1 MGKARGAGE
10 RAPAGSPQA
19 GKVDGCG
26 WGVGVVKGWKLTPE
40 LLARESKSPLER
52 TRPTAGQMARAMAT
66 QKLATLQSVTVK
78 PSKYR
83 NTKRV
88 GPNFM
93 GGEREYRSQWEASV
107 AVQLRDEMM
116 AGQIMAV
123 MPEISFVVGQ
133 DDAGRDIR
141 HRVDFGVIDAEGR
154 LVLVEAKG
162 FETPNGRTK
171 RGVLKSLGLNVQVRT
186 KAVSRRAK
194 AGKR

>member
-1 MGKARGAGE
+1 
-10 RAPAGSPQA
+10 
-19 GKVDGCG
+19 
-26 WGVGVVKGWKLTPE
+26 
-40 LLARESKSPLER
+40 
-52 TRPTAGQMARAMAT
+52 
-66 QKLATLQSVTVK
+66 
-78 PSKYR
+78 
-83 NTKRV
+83 
-88 GPNFM
+88 
-93 GGEREYRSQWEASV
+93 SQWEASV

>member
-1 MGKARGAGE
+1 MPADAQVGEEPEVAVEEPRSALPEPAGLVGKARGAGE

-40 LLARESKSPLER
+40 LLAMESKSPLER
-52 TRPTAGQMARAMAT
+52 TRVAAPMAPRGEPMQAPTP
-66 QKLATLQSVTVK
+66 K

-133 DDAGRDIR
+133 
-141 HRVDFGVIDAEGR
+141 
-154 LVLVEAKG
+154 
-162 FETPNGRTK
+162 
-171 RGVLKSLGLNVQVRT
+171 
-186 KAVSRRAK
+186 
-194 AGKR
+194 